1 MRRPAPLPAPAGAD
15 GTGSGGPARPDSDA
29 ATAPDP
35 DDATRRAHSPAS
47 PEPTGQVPADGPGP
61 VHSSD
66 GGPDAREVRRAAR
79 ARRRVLRAEVRR
91 FTGARRRRRWI
102 IGAAAAALVAVAALS
117 AATAYSPLF
126 AVERISVVGAD
137 RLDPVAVEQA
147 LASQRGT
154 PLAAIDESAIKAALV
169 PFPLIESYT
178 VEAQPPHDL
187 IVRIVERTPVGVIPT
202 DGGFDLVDA
211 AGVTLSRS
219 PDPEPG
225 YALLDVA
232 GGAGSDAFRAAGTV
246 MRTLPEDLRGRVSTA
261 SATTADDV
269 TLTLADTGT
278 RVIWGSAEDSA
289 MKALALA
296 RIMTARPPDGVSV
309 YDVSSPAAIVVR

>member
-1 MRRPAPLPAPAGAD
+1 M
-15 GTGSGGPARPDSDA
+15 
-29 ATAPDP
+29 
-35 DDATRRAHSPAS
+35 
-47 PEPTGQVPADGPGP
+47 
-61 VHSSD
+61 
-66 GGPDAREVRRAAR
+66 RRAAR

-91 FTGARRRRRWI
+91 FTGARRRRRWAA
-102 IGAAAAALVAVAALS
+102 GAAAAALLAIAALS
-117 AATAYSPLF
+117 AAIAYSPLF

-137 RLDPVAVEQA
+137 RLDPAAVEQA
-147 LASQRGT
+147 LGSQRGT
-154 PLAAIDESAIKAALV
+154 PLAAIDESAIKAALI

-187 IVRIVERTPVGVIPT
+187 VVRIVERTPVGVIAT
-202 DGGFDLVDA
+202 GEGFDLVDA

-219 PDPEPG
+219 PDPESG
-225 YALLDVA
+225 YAILEVA

-246 MRTLPEDLRGRVSTA
+246 MRTLPEELRVRVSKAAA
-261 SATTADDV
+261 STADDV

-296 RIMTARPPDGVSV
+296 KIMTARPPDGVSV
-309 YDVSSPAAIVVR
+309 YDVSSPTAIVVR